1 MTTTTTTAT
10 AAAGKKRIV
19 ILGGGFG
26 GVYAAV
32 HLEQGMTAAERE
44 ATEIVL
50 VSRDNYI
57 VFHPLLPEVVS
68 GSVEVNHVISPIRR
82 LAREARLHTREI
94 EAIDVV
100 HKTVRLGAG
109 ARPVPLTLHY
119 DHLVIAMGTR
129 LDYGLI
135 PGMAEHA
142 LPFKYLG
149 DALCLRNQL
158 VGALEAAEDES
169 DPAVRRALLTFV
181 VAGGGFSG
189 VECIAEMNDFL
200 REAVRSY
207 HNICEEDLK
216 LILLQR
222 GGRILPELTEKLS
235 GFADHLLRK
244 RGVDV
249 RLGASLKEVSADAVT
264 VEDVKT
270 KQSELIPTRT
280 TVATVPAGPP
290 PILASLPLPQEKGRI
305 RVDTGMEVP
314 GFPGVWALGDCAMV
328 MQVDGQFSPPTAQHA
343 LRQAKTC
350 ADNIIASMRGTP
362 KQVFKFTGLGK
373 MGSLGRHKA
382 VVEIFGV
389 HVTGLPA
396 WLMWRAV
403 YLSKFP
409 GFSGQIRL
417 FVDWVLDA
425 FLPRDITQLRI
436 FHKESVHRQHFQAGE
451 KVFGVGDIG
460 DKVYFIAKGEASVI
474 REGRKL
480 ATLAKGDMFGEVALL
495 RNRPRIAE
503 VKAETALDVVVVG
516 REAFHEIL
524 SSLPGLSRQI
534 EEIMT
539 VRMGQNVNLMLAAQE
554 EPPEQTPC

>member
-1 MTTTTTTAT
+1 MTT
-10 AAAGKKRIV
+10 KKRIV

-26 GVYAAV
+26 GVYTAM
-32 HLEQGMTAAERE
+32 HLEQGMTKAEL
-44 ATEIVL
+44 ASTEIVL

-68 GSVEVNHVISPIRR
+68 GAVEVNHVISPIRR
-82 LAREARLHTREI
+82 MAKEALLHTREI

-100 HKTVRLGAG
+100 KKTVRLGAG
-109 ARPVPLTLHY
+109 ARPVSLTLSY

-129 LDYGLI
+129 LEYGKI

-142 LPFKYLG
+142 IPFKYLG
-149 DALCLRNQL
+149 DALLLRNQL

-169 DPAVRRALLTFV
+169 DPEVRRALLTFV

-200 REAVRSY
+200 REAIRSY
-207 HNICEEDLK
+207 HSIHEKDLRVV
-216 LILLQR
+216 LLQR
-222 GGRILPELTEKLS
+222 GNRILPELTEKLS
-235 GFADHLLRK
+235 GFAFKLLTQ
-244 RGVDV
+244 RGVEIQ
-249 RLGASLKEVSADAVT
+249 LGASLTAVTADAVT
-264 VEDVKT
+264 VECKT
-270 KQSELIPTRT
+270 GTKEVIATRT

-290 PILASLPLPQEKGRI
+290 PIIASLPLPQERGRI
-305 RVDTGMEVP
+305 KVDSGMEVD
-314 GFPGVWALGDCAMV
+314 GYPGVWALGDCAQV
-328 MQVDGQFSPPTAQHA
+328 MQVDGQVSPPTAQHA

-350 ADNIIASMRGTP
+350 ADNIIASLRAKP
-362 KQVFKFTGLGK
+362 KKVFTFTGLGK
-373 MGSLGRHKA
+373 MGSLGRHSA
-382 VVEIFGV
+382 VVEILGI
-389 HVTGLPA
+389 HITGLPA
-396 WLMWRAV
+396 WLLWRAV

-409 GFSGQIRL
+409 GFSGQLRL

-436 FHKESVHRQHFQAGE
+436 FHKESVHRQHFEPGQ

-460 DKVYFIAKGEASVI
+460 DKVYFIAKGDVAVI
-474 REGRKL
+474 RDGRKL
-480 ATLAKGDMFGEVALL
+480 AALGKGDMFGEVALL
-495 RNRPRIAE
+495 QNRPRIAE
-503 VKAETALDVVVVG
+503 VRAETPLDVVTVN

-539 VRMGQNVNLMLAAQE
+539 VRMGQNVSLMLGLEPDPEDEAE
-554 EPPEQTPC
+554 EKKEKVT